1 MEAVNLAGF
10 GLVFLI
16 AIALAAQVLARGT
29 VSLANGFFYA
39 DALSAL
45 VILLTALVALVCATY
60 SIGYLR
66 DDQQSGELGDDASG
80 KEQTRTASHVLHAHA
95 VVRLLHDVHGG
106 GQQSGSDVGGDR
118 SHDAGLGLPGHLLW
132 QGHFA

>member
-1 MEAVNLAGF
+1 MLLLALLLVPAVTAVASYLARRREEMERFNLAGF
-10 GLVFLI
+10 ALVFLV
-16 AIALAAQVLARGT
+16 AIGLAAQVLAHGT

-66 DDQQSGELGDDASG
+66 DDQQSGELGDEDARSSSRSFVCT
-80 KEQTRTASHVLHAHA
+80 TRS
-95 VVRLLHDVHGG
+95 RRC
-106 GQQSGSDVGGDR
+106 SCF
-118 SHDAGLGLPGHLLW
+118 P
-132 QGHFA
+132 

>member
-1 MEAVNLAGF
+1 MLLLALLLIPVATAATSFVVRQRKEMEAANLVGF
-10 GLVFLI
+10 VLVFLI

-66 DDQQSGELGDDASG
+66 DDQQSGELGDED
-80 KEQTRTASHVLHAHA
+80 K
-95 VVRLLHDVHGG
+95 
-106 GQQSGSDVGGDR
+106 
-118 SHDAGLGLPGHLLW
+118 
-132 QGHFA
+132 